1 MLFGHNGIAS
11 KVFRT
16 RKSLAA
22 QGTGGRDTTDVLA
35 ANRTGRTEQ
44 ATDKRSRQDTA
55 DRTANARKG
64 RTDRQIDGAG
74 LADGKRQTS
83 ITARP
88 EA

>member
-16 RKSLAA
+16 RKSL
-22 QGTGGRDTTDVLA
+22 